1 MEVEL
6 TLKVESPLH
15 IGSGETYVEMDFIAD
30 KRSIKL
36 IDYEKLLEMVEF
48 NKEVVDKLMK
58 AAETGEVK
66 NSITEIFGIDRSQIP
81 FSKVIDFIGKEP
93 ERSLKIQKHIQTSG
107 RAYIPGSSIKGF
119 LRTAVLF
126 KFLEEN
132 PDVLIVSLQKL
143 KKRLSRER
151 NPFRFRKKA
160 AELFEKEVFGSTP
173 HKDIFR
179 SLMATDSS
187 FAENT
192 AVYEV
197 RIIGNPQTIP
207 LYLECIPPKEILN
220 CKVQIDESI
229 KETDGRLKYLTFD
242 YIVESVRHFTKQII
256 KEDKTY
262 RNYPADVFRFY
273 SEIEGKDLM
282 RLGHSTGYFS
292 KTIGMLLKN
301 FDEFEFDFIRRKF
314 GMGRNPRTKR
324 TVRYFPKT
332 RRIAAETKQPLGWVS
347 FDWQVI

>member
-30 KRSIKL
+30 KGSIKL

-48 NKEVVDKLMK
+48 SEEVMDKLIK
-58 AAETGEVK
+58 ATETGEVK
-66 NSITEIFGIDRSQIP
+66 NKITEIFGIDKSQIS
-81 FSKVIDFIGKEP
+81 FSKVMNLIGKEP
-93 ERSLKIQKHIQTSG
+93 KKSLKIQKHIQTLG

-132 PDVLIVSLQKL
+132 PDVLLVSIQKL
-143 KKRLSRER
+143 KKRLSRGR
-151 NPFRFRKKA
+151 NPSRLRKFA
-160 AELFEKEVFGSTP
+160 ANEIEKTVFGSTP

-179 SLMATDSS
+179 SLRVTDSS

-207 LYLECIPPKEILN
+207 LYLECISPGEILN

-229 KETDGRLKYLTFD
+229 KETDGKLKDLTFD
-242 YIVESVRHFTKQII
+242 YVVESVRFFTEQLI
-256 KEDKTY
+256 KEEKTY
-262 RNYPADVFRFY
+262 RNYPPDVFRFY
-273 SEIEGKDLM
+273 SEIEGRDLM

-292 KTIGMLLKN
+292 KTIGLLLKN
-301 FDEFEFDFIRRKF
+301 LDESEFDFIRRKF
-314 GMGRNPRTKR
+314 KMGKNPKTGR
-324 TVRYFPKT
+324 TVRDFPKT
-332 RRIAAETKQPLGWVS
+332 RRITAETKQPLGWIS
-347 FDWQVI
+347 FEISR

>member
-48 NKEVVDKLMK
+48 NEEVVEKLIK

-66 NSITEIFGIDRSQIP
+66 NRITEIFGIGGSQIP
-81 FSKVIDFIGKEP
+81 FSKVMNFIGKEP
-93 ERSLKIQKHIQTSG
+93 KESLKIQKHIQTSG

-132 PDVLIVSLQKL
+132 PDVLIIPLQKL

-151 NPFRFRKKA
+151 NPSRLKKFA
-160 AELFEKEVFGSTP
+160 ANEIEKVVFGSTP
-173 HKDIFR
+173 HKDLFR
-179 SLMATDSS
+179 SLRVTDSS
-187 FAENT
+187 FTENT

-207 LYLECIPPKEILN
+207 LYLECISPGETLN
-220 CKVQIDESI
+220 CKVQIDKSI
-229 KETDGRLKYLTFD
+229 KESDGKLKVLTFD
-242 YIVESVRHFTKQII
+242 YVVESVRFFT
-256 KEDKTY
+256 EHLLEEEKTY
-262 RNYPADVFRFY
+262 RNYPPDVFRFY
-273 SEIEGKDLM
+273 SGLEGKDLM

-292 KTIGMLLKN
+292 KTIGLLLKN
-301 FDEFEFDFIRRKF
+301 LDEFGFDFVRRKF
-314 GMGRNPRTKR
+314 GMGRNPRTGRVVKD
-324 TVRYFPKT
+324 FPKT
-332 RRIAAETKQPLGWVS
+332 RRITAETKQPLGWVS
-347 FDWQVI
+347 FEVKR